1 MQELRLE
8 SFESLETFVSGCA
21 KFCKTDSSTNW
32 GVNLYQNFRDAI
44 FTVPPNSQSCKSQK
58 SCTLYK
64 IFEKSCTC
72 TRFFLNSAQG
82 PIGIAGGAAGWSE
95 SKEIDSLM
103 IPDRDLWCAGF
114 RSAAVVD
121 FEKNLVH

>member
-1 MQELRLE
+1 MQFSRFLPTLK
-8 SFESLETFVSGCA
+8 VA
-21 KFCKTDSSTNW
+21 
-32 GVNLYQNFRDAI
+32 NLKNLVR
-44 FTVPPNSQSCKSQK
+44 
-58 SCTLYK
+58 
-64 IFEKSCTC
+64 C

-82 PIGIAGGAAGWSE
+82 PIGIAGGGAGWSE

-121 FEKNLVH
+121 FEKNLVQSYV